1 VIQGIRSIQNGSD
14 KSKTMKQRKIH
25 FIEAAMK
32 YRQVTL
38 VSAALLLIL
47 GLYALI
53 NMPRSENPKIDMPV
67 AMVYAFYP
75 GADELQMEKQV
86 TQKIEQ
92 YLFSFE
98 EIDKKKTTSQTRD
111 GQVFI
116 TVHMN
121 TQVKDRKK
129 FWNTLQHGLNTN
141 MQQVLPR
148 GVIGPVV
155 NSNFGDVTAQII
167 TVSSPQR
174 SYAEIERYLDKIEDE
189 LKIIPE
195 VSK

>member
-1 VIQGIRSIQNGSD
+1 
-14 KSKTMKQRKIH
+14 MKQRKIH

-92 YLFSFE
+92 YLFSF
-98 EIDKKKTTSQTRD
+98 
-111 GQVFI
+111 
-116 TVHMN
+116 
-121 TQVKDRKK
+121 
-129 FWNTLQHGLNTN
+129 
-141 MQQVLPR
+141 
-148 GVIGPVV
+148 
-155 NSNFGDVTAQII
+155 
-167 TVSSPQR
+167 
-174 SYAEIERYLDKIEDE
+174 
-189 LKIIPE
+189 
-195 VSK
+195 